1 MQYINSF
8 KIFESGEWWLSLIPN
23 HPFKIEE
30 IKDALIDLKDVGM
43 DFTVDTEFMTDNF
56 EKLFKKTDLLS
67 KTYYCAYSI
76 RIGEVAPHS
85 SINEFIERNNII
97 NDIVYRLN
105 SEYKISIV
113 TRSSIKILCID
124 TESPL
129 DLKLVKYPKFLP
141 SNTKDVHY
149 YNDRLKIHSK
159 ILLSKIDG
167 DSITIQ
173 PINGYSN
180 DKLINNIEGMFSDD
194 FIKRKKYGHFTDL
207 FVSLENGEVLRLR
220 IND

>member
-1 MQYINSF
+1 MQYINNF
-8 KIFESGEWWLSLIPN
+8 KIFEAGQWWSTLIPN

-43 DFTVDTEFMTDNF
+43 DYTIDVEFMTDNF

-67 KTYYCAYSI
+67 NTYYCAYSI

-105 SEYKISIV
+105 SEYKISIFS
-113 TRSSIKILCID
+113 RISIKILCID
-124 TESPL
+124 TDSPL
-129 DLKLVKYPKFLP
+129 DLKSVKYPKFLP
-141 SNTKDVHY
+141 FNIKDVNY
-149 YNDRLKIHSK
+149 YNDRLKIHNK

-167 DSITIQ
+167 NSIIIQ
-173 PINGYSN
+173 PINGYST
-180 DKLINNIEGMFSDD
+180 DRVINNIQGMFSDD
-194 FIKRKKYGHFTDL
+194 FIKKKI
-207 FVSLENGEVLRLR
+207 SLENGEILRLK
-220 IND
+220 INN